1 MQEGLL
7 KGAGNGLFEPDRSV
21 TRAEFVEMLVRFL
34 ALTQTGQCP
43 FTDVGPDAWYRDS
56 IVKACTAGLIDGM
69 ADGTFK
75 PDAPLTR
82 EQLAVISF
90 RVLSLKN
97 LNTTVD
103 LNVLDRFQDKS
114 QISPW
119 AADACAGLVE
129 KEILRG
135 DNGYLEPQENA
146 ARAEAVVLLSRLLG
160 I

>member
-7 KGAGNGLFEPDRSV
+7 KGAGNGFFEPDRSV

-43 FTDVGPDAWYRDS
+43 FTDVGPDTWYHDS
-56 IVKACTAGLIDGM
+56 IAKACTAGLIDGM

-90 RVLSLKN
+90 RVLSLTN

-103 LNVLDRFQDKS
+103 SNVLERFQDKRLV
-114 QISPW
+114 SPW
-119 AADACAGLVE
+119 AVNACAGLVE
-129 KEILRG
+129 KEILKG
-135 DNGYLEPQENA
+135 DNGYLKPQASA
-146 ARAEAVVLLSRLLG
+146 ARAEAAVLLSRILD